1 MNGPP
6 TEPPFFNFF
15 FHHPAST
22 PSGTT
27 QLSQREVAC
36 RLEFAT
42 NGKEKSK

>member
-6 TEPPFFNFF
+6 SEPYFFIFF
-15 FHHPAST
+15 YHPAST